1 MNRRNYTLL
10 HKKDKK
16 LNQRRLLGNGSIH
29 SYRKH
34 KKSDF
39 ISFSIQIPTVFL
51 NYNFFFRMPNAQ
63 PLPRMAQLK
72 SPKTNRPAKNW
83 KQINLKPSRLQL
95 FEIAP
100 RNASIIL
107 KHSYI
112 FWTSLVRRKRLKTK
126 KIWALFKRRI
136 FHIFFFVSYWPELT
150 KYNNFVWK
158 TNI

>member
-1 MNRRNYTLL
+1 MKSRISCCLNMSIRNT
-10 HKKDKK
+10 
-16 LNQRRLLGNGSIH
+16 
-29 SYRKH
+29 
-34 KKSDF
+34 KSPDFQMCPVADF
-39 ISFSIQIPTVFL
+39 IAFSIRIPTVFL
-51 NYNFFFRMPNAQ
+51 NSIFFRMPNAQ

-136 FHIFFFVSYWPELT
+136 FHIFFFCFLLT
-150 KYNNFVWK
+150 W
-158 TNI
+158 IDEI